1 MGQSEQKMGG
11 NNVKWQDVVI
21 KKVFFCMF
29 DTTLEV
35 VPYSG
40 YVPGDEDEMYRY
52 LCQMVAKYYYHE
64 TSRKGFI
71 HEESELQQI
80 LPETEKEQDVLS
92 YVYVEEVLRLT
103 EKIQDN
109 PQIGQTKQIDYPG
122 VEHVRVR
129 SVGERL
135 LYDYCYDEDRAR

>member
-52 LCQMVAKYYYHE
+52 LC
-64 TSRKGFI
+64 
-71 HEESELQQI
+71 
-80 LPETEKEQDVLS
+80 
-92 YVYVEEVLRLT
+92 
-103 EKIQDN
+103 
-109 PQIGQTKQIDYPG
+109 
-122 VEHVRVR
+122 
-129 SVGERL
+129 
-135 LYDYCYDEDRAR
+135 

>member
-80 LPETEKEQDVLS
+80 LPETGDQFEAFE
-92 YVYVEEVLRLT
+92 
-103 EKIQDN
+103 
-109 PQIGQTKQIDYPG
+109 IGRA
-122 VEHVRVR
+122 HV
-129 SVGERL
+129 
-135 LYDYCYDEDRAR
+135 

>member
-40 YVPGDEDEMYRY
+40 YVPGDEDERIT
-52 LCQMVAKYYYHE
+52 CSA
-64 TSRKGFI
+64 T
-71 HEESELQQI
+71 
-80 LPETEKEQDVLS
+80 
-92 YVYVEEVLRLT
+92 
-103 EKIQDN
+103 
-109 PQIGQTKQIDYPG
+109 
-122 VEHVRVR
+122 
-129 SVGERL
+129 
-135 LYDYCYDEDRAR
+135 

>member
-52 LCQMVAKYYYHE
+52 LCHPEKALFMKNRNF
-64 TSRKGFI
+64 SRFCRRLVI
-71 HEESELQQI
+71 S
-80 LPETEKEQDVLS
+80 
-92 YVYVEEVLRLT
+92 LRL
-103 EKIQDN
+103 
-109 PQIGQTKQIDYPG
+109 
-122 VEHVRVR
+122 
-129 SVGERL
+129 L
-135 LYDYCYDEDRAR
+135 

>member
-1 MGQSEQKMGG
+1 M
-11 NNVKWQDVVI
+11 KWQDVVI

-71 HEESELQQI
+71 HEESEHF
-80 LPETEKEQDVLS
+80 
-92 YVYVEEVLRLT
+92 LRV
-103 EKIQDN
+103 IIN
-109 PQIGQTKQIDYPG
+109 PYFWCHRMRTVQCTG
-122 VEHVRVR
+122 R
-129 SVGERL
+129 
-135 LYDYCYDEDRAR
+135 

>member
-71 HEESELQQI
+71 MKNRNFSRFCRRLVI
-80 LPETEKEQDVLS
+80 S
-92 YVYVEEVLRLT
+92 LRL
-103 EKIQDN
+103 
-109 PQIGQTKQIDYPG
+109 
-122 VEHVRVR
+122 
-129 SVGERL
+129 L
-135 LYDYCYDEDRAR
+135 